1 MKRDDQAGDS
11 PAVTSTRTMDVV
23 MSLLLIVVAAVVI
36 FDSVRLGFGWG
47 SDGPAPGFFPFWVA
61 VILGVSSMVNLGRAI
76 GDREAATETFVSRQ
90 AIGRVAAVALPT
102 LIYIAAIGG
111 VSVGPLSIP
120 GLGIYLASAL
130 FIAAFMLFIGRE
142 SWLKS
147 LLVGIG
153 VPAVMFL
160 LFERWFLVPLP
171 KGPFGIL

>member
-1 MKRDDQAGDS
+1 MQQDDQSTDS
-11 PAVTSTRTMDVV
+11 PAVTSTRTMDIV
-23 MSLLLIVVAAVVI
+23 MALLLIVGAAVVI

-47 SDGPAPGFFPFWVA
+47 ADGPAPGFFPFWVA
-61 VILGVSSMVNLGRAI
+61 VILGVSSMINLARAI
-76 GDREAATETFVSRQ
+76 ANQEAAAETFVTRQ

-102 LIYIAAIGG
+102 LVYIAAIGG
-111 VSVGPLSIP
+111 LSLGSLSIP

-142 SWLKS
+142 GWLKS

-153 VPAVMFL
+153 VPVVMFF

-171 KGPFGIL
+171 KGPFGIF